1 MLISLVGQSGGGP
14 SGRTGKNRQKM
25 GLVCCDILLA
35 SNFRFNP
42 KIGQEPLSSY
52 Q

>member
-1 MLISLVGQSGGGP
+1 MLISPVGQSGGGP
-14 SGRTGKNRQKM
+14 SGRTEKNAKKM

-35 SNFRFNP
+35 SNIRFNP

>member
-14 SGRTGKNRQKM
+14 SGRTEKIAKKM